1 MNELEGKRLL
11 ILGGNNMSKE
21 IVRKARSMGVYTIVT
36 DWYDTVKSPV
46 KLMADAYWNESIE
59 DYDKLSVLI
68 QENKV
73 DGVLTGFTDSYL
85 LPYQRICEMNQLP
98 CYGTREQFDVFTN
111 KDKYKA
117 LCRQYNVPTIKEYD
131 IDSNTIIFPVMVKP
145 VDGSGSRG
153 ITICH
158 NQEELKEA
166 YQKAIGSSKQKKAII
181 EQYIEGREV
190 TVFWLFVDGKYYL
203 TAIGNR
209 HVKHNQEGNIIP
221 LPVGYTFPS
230 IVLPKYQKEVEENA
244 KKMFASIGLKDGM
257 MFMQCK
263 VKDGS
268 CLVYDIGYR
277 LSGSIEYKIL
287 ERVYGVDPLEMLIRF
302 ALTGCMTNDDI
313 SSKIDPISMSPSFN
327 VSCLCA
333 PGKIKDISGLEEV
346 RRFPEVIDVVRA
358 HYPGQTITEQMKG
371 LLTQITVRVLGS
383 VKEKNLLYPVMKRVH
398 DTIAIV
404 SDDGRDLLLPGIE
417 QEDIDEFVM

>member
-1 MNELEGKRLL
+1 MKELEGKRLL

-21 IVRKARSMGVYTIVT
+21 IVRKARMMGVYTIVT

-46 KLMADAYWNESIE
+46 KLMADSYWNESIE

-68 QENKV
+68 KDNKV

-85 LPYQRICEMNQLP
+85 LPYQRICEMNNLP
-98 CYGTREQFDVFTN
+98 CYGTRDQFDIFTN

-117 LCRQYNVPTIKEYD
+117 LCRQYNVPTIKEYSINED
-131 IDSNTIIFPVMVKP
+131 YISYPVLVKP

-158 NQEELKEA
+158 DRKELNDA
-166 YQKAIGSSKQKKAII
+166 YQKAIDSSKQKKALI

-190 TVFWLFVDGKYYL
+190 TVFWLFVDGRYYL

-209 HVKHNQEGNIIP
+209 HVKHNQDGNIIP

-230 IVLPKYQKEVEENA
+230 VVLPKYQKEVEENV
-244 KKMFASIGLKDGM
+244 KRMFASVGVKDGM

-287 ERVYGVDPLEMLIRF
+287 ESVYGVDPLEMLIRF
-302 ALTGCMTNDDI
+302 AVSGNMTKDDL
-313 SSKIDPISMSPSFN
+313 SDKINPAEMLPSFN

-333 PGKIKDISGLEEV
+333 PGTIKDITGLEEV
-346 RRFPEVIDVVRA
+346 KAFPEVIDVVRA

-371 LLTQITVRVLGS
+371 LLTQITVRVLGT
-383 VKEKNLLYPVMKRVH
+383 VEKKEQLYPVMKRVH
-398 DTIAIV
+398 DSIGIV
-404 SDDGRDLLLPGIE
+404 SDEGKDLLLPGIE
-417 QEDIDEFVM
+417 REDVDEFVM

>member
-1 MNELEGKRLL
+1 MKELEGKRLL

-36 DWYDTVKSPV
+36 DWYDIERSPV
-46 KLMADAYWNESIE
+46 KLIADAYWNESIE
-59 DYDKLSVLI
+59 DYDKLSELI
-68 QENKV
+68 QENRV

-85 LPYQRICEMNQLP
+85 LPYQRICEMNKLP
-98 CYGTREQFDVFTN
+98 CYGTKEQFDVFTS

-117 LCRQYNVPTIKEYD
+117 LCRQYNVPTIKEYS
-131 IDSNTIIFPVMVKP
+131 IDSDNISFPVLVKP

-158 NQEELKEA
+158 NREELNDA
-166 YQKAIGSSKQKKAII
+166 YHKAIDSSKQKKALI

-190 TVFWLFVDGKYYL
+190 TVFWLFVDGQYYL

-209 HVKHNQEGNIIP
+209 HVKHNQDGNIIP

-230 IVLPKYQKEVEENA
+230 VVLPKYQKEVEENA
-244 KKMFASIGLKDGM
+244 KKMFASVGVKNGM

-287 ERVYGVDPLEMLIRF
+287 ERVYGVDPLAMLIRF
-302 ALTGCMTNDDI
+302 ALTGSMTNEDI
-313 SSKIDPISMSPSFN
+313 ANKIDAIKMLPSFN

-333 PGKIKDISGLEEV
+333 PGTIKDITGLEEV
-346 RRFPEVIDVVRA
+346 RSFPEVIDVVRA

-371 LLTQITVRVLGS
+371 LLTQITVRILGT
-383 VKEKNLLYPVMKRVH
+383 VDEKNQLYPVMKRVH
-398 DTIAIV
+398 DTIGIV
-404 SDDGRDLLLPGIE
+404 SDDGRNLLLPGIE
-417 QEDIDEFVM
+417 QDDIDEYVI

>member
-1 MNELEGKRLL
+1 MKELEGKRLL

-21 IVRKARSMGVYTIVT
+21 IVRKARMMGVYTIVT

-59 DYDKLSVLI
+59 DYEKLSVLI
-68 QENKV
+68 KENKV

-85 LPYQRICEMNQLP
+85 LPYQRICEMNNLP
-98 CYGTREQFDVFTN
+98 CYGTREQFDVFTS

-117 LCRQYNVPTIKEYD
+117 LCRQYNVPTIKEYS
-131 IDSNTIIFPVMVKP
+131 IDSDDISYPVLVKP

-158 NQEELKEA
+158 DRDELNEA
-166 YQKAIGSSKQKKAII
+166 YQKAIDSSKQKKALI

-190 TVFWLFVDGKYYL
+190 TVFWLFVDGQYYL

-209 HVKHNQEGNIIP
+209 HVKHNQDGNIIP

-230 IVLPKYQKEVEENA
+230 VVLPKYQKEVEENA
-244 KKMFASIGLKDGM
+244 KRMFASVGVKDGM

-302 ALTGCMTNDDI
+302 SLTGKMTNDDV
-313 SSKIDPISMSPSFN
+313 SNKIDPVGMLPSFN

-333 PGKIKDISGLEEV
+333 PGTIKDITGLEEV
-346 RRFPEVIDVVRA
+346 RAFPEVIDVVRA

-371 LLTQITVRVLGS
+371 LLTQITVRVLGT
-383 VKEKNLLYPVMKRVH
+383 VKEKNQLYQVMKRVH
-398 DTIAIV
+398 DTIGIV
-404 SDDGRDLLLPGIE
+404 SDEGKNLLLPGIE

>member
-1 MNELEGKRLL
+1 MKELEGKRLL

-36 DWYDTVKSPV
+36 DWYDTERSPV
-46 KLMADAYWNESIE
+46 KLIADAYWNESIE
-59 DYDKLSVLI
+59 NYDKLSELI
-68 QENKV
+68 KENKV

-85 LPYQRICEMNQLP
+85 LPYQRICEMNNLP
-98 CYGTREQFDVFTN
+98 CYGTKEQFDVFTS

-117 LCRQYNVPTIKEYD
+117 LCRQYNVPTIKEYS
-131 IDSNTIIFPVMVKP
+131 IDSDNISFPVLVKP

-158 NQEELKEA
+158 NREELNDA
-166 YQKAIGSSKQKKAII
+166 YQKAIDSSKQKKALI

-190 TVFWLFVDGKYYL
+190 TVFWLFVDGQYYL

-209 HVKHNQEGNIIP
+209 HVKHNQDGNIIP

-230 IVLPKYQKEVEENA
+230 VVLPKYQKEVEENA
-244 KKMFASIGLKDGM
+244 KRMFASVGVKDGM

-287 ERVYGVDPLEMLIRF
+287 ERVYGVDPLEMLICF
-302 ALTGCMTNDDI
+302 AVSGNMTKDDLTG
-313 SSKIDPISMSPSFN
+313 KINPTKMLPSFN

-333 PGKIKDISGLEEV
+333 PGTIKDITGLEKV
-346 RRFPEVIDVVRA
+346 RAFPEVIDVVRA
-358 HYPGQTITEQMKG
+358 HYPGQTITEQMRG
-371 LLTQITVRVLGS
+371 LLTQITVRVLGT
-383 VKEKNLLYPVMKRVH
+383 VDKKEQLYPVMKRVH
-398 DTIAIV
+398 DNIGII
-404 SDDGRDLLLPGIE
+404 SDEGKDLLLPGIE
-417 QEDIDEFVM
+417 REDIDEFII

>member
-1 MNELEGKRLL
+1 MKELEGKRLL

-36 DWYDTVKSPV
+36 DWYDTERSPV
-46 KLMADAYWNESIE
+46 KLLADAYWNESIE
-59 DYDKLSVLI
+59 DYDKLSELI
-68 QENKV
+68 QENRV

-85 LPYQRICEMNQLP
+85 LPYQRICEMNSLP
-98 CYGTREQFDVFTN
+98 CYGTKEQFDVFTS

-117 LCRQYNVPTIKEYD
+117 LCRQYNVPTIKEYS
-131 IDSNTIIFPVMVKP
+131 IDSDNISFPVLVKP

-158 NQEELKEA
+158 NREELNDA
-166 YQKAIGSSKQKKAII
+166 YHKAIDSSKQKKALI

-190 TVFWLFVDGKYYL
+190 TVFWLFVDGQYYL

-209 HVKHNQEGNIIP
+209 HVKHNQDGNIIP

-230 IVLPKYQKEVEENA
+230 VVLPKYQKEVEENA
-244 KKMFASIGLKDGM
+244 KKMFASVGVKNGM

-287 ERVYGVDPLEMLIRF
+287 ERVYGVDPLAMLIRF
-302 ALTGCMTNDDI
+302 ALTGSMTEEDI
-313 SSKIDPISMSPSFN
+313 ANKIDPIKMLPSFN

-333 PGKIKDISGLEEV
+333 PGTIKDITGLEEV
-346 RRFPEVIDVVRA
+346 RSFPEVIDVVRA

-371 LLTQITVRVLGS
+371 LLTQITVRILGT
-383 VKEKNLLYPVMKRVH
+383 VDEKNQLYPVMKRVH
-398 DTIAIV
+398 DTIGIV

-417 QEDIDEFVM
+417 QDDIDEYVI

>member
-1 MNELEGKRLL
+1 MKELEGKRLL

-36 DWYDTVKSPV
+36 DWYDTERSPV
-46 KLMADAYWNESIE
+46 KLIADAYWNESIE
-59 DYDKLSVLI
+59 NYDKLSELI
-68 QENKV
+68 KENKV

-85 LPYQRICEMNQLP
+85 LPYQRICEMNNLP
-98 CYGTREQFDVFTN
+98 CYGTKEQFDVFTS

-117 LCRQYNVPTIKEYD
+117 LCRQYNVPTIKEYS
-131 IDSNTIIFPVMVKP
+131 IDSDNISFPVLVKP

-158 NQEELKEA
+158 NREELNDA
-166 YQKAIGSSKQKKAII
+166 YQKAIDSSKQKKALI

-190 TVFWLFVDGKYYL
+190 TVFWLFVDGQYYL

-209 HVKHNQEGNIIP
+209 HVKHNQDGNIIP

-230 IVLPKYQKEVEENA
+230 VVLPKYQKEVEENA
-244 KKMFASIGLKDGM
+244 KRMFASVGVKDGM

-302 ALTGCMTNDDI
+302 AVSGNMTKDDLTG
-313 SSKIDPISMSPSFN
+313 KINPTEMLPSFN

-333 PGKIKDISGLEEV
+333 PGTIKDITGLEKV
-346 RRFPEVIDVVRA
+346 RAFPEVIDVVRA

-371 LLTQITVRVLGS
+371 LLTQITVRVLGM
-383 VKEKNLLYPVMKRVH
+383 VDKKEQLYPVMKRVH
-398 DTIAIV
+398 DNIGII
-404 SDDGRDLLLPGIE
+404 SDEGKDLLLPGIE
-417 QEDIDEFVM
+417 REDIDEFII

>member
-1 MNELEGKRLL
+1 MKELEGKRLL

-36 DWYDTVKSPV
+36 DWYDTERSPV
-46 KLMADAYWNESIE
+46 KLLADAYWNESIE
-59 DYDKLSVLI
+59 DYDKLSELI
-68 QENKV
+68 QENRV

-85 LPYQRICEMNQLP
+85 LPYQRICEMNSLP
-98 CYGTREQFDVFTN
+98 CYGTKEQFDVFTS

-117 LCRQYNVPTIKEYD
+117 LCRQYNVPTIKEYS
-131 IDSNTIIFPVMVKP
+131 IDSDNISFPVLVKP

-158 NQEELKEA
+158 NREELNDA
-166 YQKAIGSSKQKKAII
+166 YHKAIDSSKQKKALI

-190 TVFWLFVDGKYYL
+190 TVFWLFVDGQYYL

-209 HVKHNQEGNIIP
+209 HVKHNQDGNIIP

-230 IVLPKYQKEVEENA
+230 VVLPKYQKEVEENA
-244 KKMFASIGLKDGM
+244 KKMFASVGVKNGM

-263 VKDGS
+263 VENGT

-287 ERVYGVDPLEMLIRF
+287 ERVYGVDPLAMLIRF
-302 ALTGCMTNDDI
+302 ALTGSMTEENI
-313 SSKIDPISMSPSFN
+313 ANKIDPIKMLPSFN

-333 PGKIKDISGLEEV
+333 PGTIKDITGLEEV
-346 RRFPEVIDVVRA
+346 RSFPEVIDVVRA

-371 LLTQITVRVLGS
+371 LLTQITVRILGT
-383 VKEKNLLYPVMKRVH
+383 VDEKNQLYPVMKRVH
-398 DTIAIV
+398 DTIGIV
-404 SDDGRDLLLPGIE
+404 SDDGRNLLLPGIE
-417 QEDIDEFVM
+417 QDDIDEYVI

>member
-1 MNELEGKRLL
+1 MKELEGKRLL
-11 ILGGNNMSKE
+11 VLGGNNMSKE
-21 IVRKARSMGVYTIVT
+21 IVRKARSMGVFTIVT
-36 DWYDTVKSPV
+36 DWYDLEKSPV

-68 QENKV
+68 KENKI

-85 LPYQRICEMNQLP
+85 LPYQRICEINQLP

-117 LCRQYNVPTIKEYD
+117 LCREYDVPTIKEYS
-131 IDSNTIIFPVMVKP
+131 INAEVISFPVLVKP

-158 NQEELKEA
+158 NREELDSA
-166 YQKAIGSSKQKKAII
+166 YQKAIDSSKQKKALI

-209 HVKHNQEGNIIP
+209 HVKHNQDGNIIP

-230 IVLPKYQKEVEENA
+230 TVLTQYQQEVEENA
-244 KKMFASIGLKDGM
+244 KKMFASIGVKDGM

-263 VKDGS
+263 VKDGV

-277 LSGSIEYKIL
+277 LSGSIEYKIF

-302 ALTGCMTNDDI
+302 ALTGCMTRDDV
-313 SSKIDPISMSPSFN
+313 SNKINPVKMSPSFN

-333 PGKIKDISGLEEV
+333 PGTIKDISGLEKV
-346 RRFPEVIDVVRA
+346 RSFPEVIDVVRA

-371 LLTQITVRVLGS
+371 LLTQIAVRVLGS
-383 VKEKNLLYPVMKRVH
+383 VKEKNQLYPVMKKVH
-398 DTIAIV
+398 DTIGIV